1 MYVGSN
7 KKDSDGNERCEENK
21 VDINEPITLTVSPKI
36 WTLLETKANII
47 NDAVT
52 SITFP
57 DFDGKK
63 SLVKYR
69 VWDGKVDHFSVP
81 KSGVSFQDMN
91 NGVQLSIK
99 GAQIGASVKGR
110 VEIGKKIFGKWIRL
124 ARMSGEMKAKSENV
138 NLDVKLVW
146 NDFTFIP
153 TVNMDSSV
161 RVDFTRHLK
170 TLNFLRKEVQKMV
183 TSKVNSEVPKKIVEA
198 IEQQVNPRLQKLKEK
213 LISMGYTQ
221 YDMEW
226 AVQNN
231 ILRVAFK
238 PKSGSGVVSPVV
250 PIDHMLCVN
259 ANMVAVMDSFI
270 QLRRKRGARK
280 KPKQQIDI
288 IPISHV
294 ALPKEALGINEDF
307 PIKGTKGIDFT
318 CVSPKFSCEGAS
330 CSVCSDIDINPA
342 SEGSGDKFHNCLPTL
357 SRR

>member
-1 MYVGSN
+1 MCALLLLCFIFTVSTVI
-7 KKDSDGNERCEENK
+7 CEENK
-21 VDINEPITLTVSPKI
+21 VNPNEPITLTVSPKI
-36 WTLLETKANII
+36 WNLLETKANII

-91 NGVQLSIK
+91 NGVHLSIK
-99 GAQIGASVKGR
+99 GAQFGASIKGR
-110 VEIGKKIFGKWIRL
+110 LEIGKKIRI
-124 ARMSGEMKAKSENV
+124 ARMSGEIKAKSESV

-146 NDFTFIP
+146 NDFKFIP
-153 TVNMDSSV
+153 TVNMDSNV
-161 RVDFTRHLK
+161 RVDFTHHLK
-170 TLNFLRKEVQKMV
+170 PLKFLRKEIQKIV
-183 TSKVNSEVPKKIVEA
+183 TSKVNSGVAKKITEA

-213 LISMGYTQ
+213 MISMGYKE

-226 AVQNN
+226 TVQNN
-231 ILRVAFK
+231 ILRVVVK

-250 PIDHMLCVN
+250 PIDHMFCVN

-270 QLRRKRGARK
+270 QLRLKRGAG
-280 KPKQQIDI
+280 P
-288 IPISHV
+288 
-294 ALPKEALGINEDF
+294 
-307 PIKGTKGIDFT
+307 KGIDFT
-318 CVSPKFSCEGAS
+318 CVSPKFSCEGSS
-330 CSVCSDIDINPA
+330 CSVCSDIDLNPA